1 MQPLLTFRNLV
12 YICADLLLYN
22 AVICDKE
29 VLISCS
35 ATSLVK
41 ELEVDD
47 VNSSQLGEAQYAVAH
62 LTDLARNITGE
73 KHYWMRGTVTH
84 RATMHTG
91 RLKTYNNKFSVVL

>member
-35 ATSLVK
+35 ATSLVNK
-41 ELEVDD
+41 LEVDD
-47 VNSSQLGEAQYAVAH
+47 VNPSQLGEAQYAVAH
-62 LTDLARNITGE
+62 LSDLARSIIGCAARHSNALR
-73 KHYWMRGTVTH
+73 Y
-84 RATMHTG
+84 
-91 RLKTYNNKFSVVL
+91 KTTSGLA